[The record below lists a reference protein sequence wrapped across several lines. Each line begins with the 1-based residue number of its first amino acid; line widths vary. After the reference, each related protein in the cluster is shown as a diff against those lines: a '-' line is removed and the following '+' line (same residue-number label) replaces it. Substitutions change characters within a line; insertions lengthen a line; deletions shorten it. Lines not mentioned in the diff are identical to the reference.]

1 METATSPGTH
11 APFDVHSVL
20 REDGT
25 VTREGSG
32 LTIEEA
38 VAVYRHMRRVR
49 IVDEK
54 MIALQSDGQVAFH
67 SSSLGEE
74 AATCGAPFALRAND
88 WLFGSPRDFGGAL
101 VRGVSIADY
110 VAHMFGQGAT
120 KGHSAPDHLA
130 SRAHRVGSVSGAS
143 GAHIPHAVGLAWAAK
158 SKKEDVAVL
167 CAFGEGAT
175 SAGDFHAG
183 SNFAGVFKAPVV
195 LFCRNNGVAVSLP
208 AEKQTRTE
216 SFAEKGIAY
225 GIPYVVC
232 DGLDVFAVV
241 SAVRE
246 AVARAS
252 RGEGATLIEA
262 RTKRLREGGDPLPRL
277 RAYLEGNGA
286 WSDGA
291 EIDCIAETEEELAR
305 AVEQAANAPSLSKKT
320 MFDDVYAVP
329 TRHLAEQADAAVSA
343 ANEAIR

>member
-1 METATSPGTH
+1 MEMATNPSTQGH
-11 APFDVHSVL
+11 VEVHSVL

-25 VTREGSG
+25 LSQRERG

-38 VAVYRHMRRVR
+38 VAVYRQMRRVR

-54 MIALQSDGQVAFH
+54 MIALQADGQVAFH

-101 VRGVSIADY
+101 VRGVSIGDY

-130 SRAHRVGSVSGAS
+130 SRRHRVGSVSGAS

-158 SKKEDVAVL
+158 TKKEDVAVL

-183 SNFAGVFKAPVV
+183 ANFAGVFKAPVV

-208 AEKQTRTE
+208 AERQTRTE

-225 GIPYVVC
+225 GIPHVVC

-241 SAVRE
+241 TAVRD
-246 AVARAS
+246 AVSRAA

-277 RAYLEGNGA
+277 RAYLEGSGA

-291 EIDCIAETEEELAR
+291 EIEWVGEVERELA
-305 AVEQAANAPSLSKKT
+305 QALSSASNAAALPKKT

-329 TRHLAEQADAAVSA
+329 PRHLSEQADAAV
-343 ANEAIR
+343 NEGAR